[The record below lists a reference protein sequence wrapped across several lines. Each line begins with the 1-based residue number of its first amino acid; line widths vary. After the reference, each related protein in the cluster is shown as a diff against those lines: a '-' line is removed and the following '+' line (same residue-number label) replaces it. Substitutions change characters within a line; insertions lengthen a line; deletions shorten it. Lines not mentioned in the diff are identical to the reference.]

1 VGRQAD
7 APKTFAFRVGRDSE
21 SGIGFGGPSGLL
33 SEHLLEGST
42 VTKPTP
48 DAGRPATGSAAADS
62 RDLATFG
69 YRQELARTLGSFSAF
84 AAGFA
89 YLSLLTGIFQLFW
102 LGYDAGGPAFFWT
115 WPVVFLGQFLVALC
129 FAELAA
135 HYPLAGGVY
144 QWSRH
149 VGSRA
154 TGFLTGWTYL
164 ASLVITVAAVALAL
178 QETLPAIHPW
188 FHLVHNPA
196 RNAVLLGCVLIVVT
210 TLINIAG
217 VRLVAAVNN
226 LGVFAELVGASLLI
240 VLLLARAMRGPAVV
254 FDTAAKGTPPFGY
267 LGPALAAALMA
278 SYVMYGFDTAGTLAE
293 ETTEPRKKAPRAI
306 LQALAAA
313 GVGGAL
319 LILGALM
326 AAPTMPAP
334 ELADEGGGMPWL
346 VGVVLG
352 GLTGKVFLC
361 IVTVAI
367 TSCAL
372 AAHTGVVRL
381 MFAMARDNDLPF
393 GHALARVS
401 GTTQTPVVPSL
412 VVGGGAA
419 GILLVNAVLPA
430 LIDQVVPVA
439 ILWANLAYLI
449 VTVPLLVLRLRGW
462 PARGGSGVKGLFSLG
477 RWGLAVNALA
487 VAWGIFMV
495 VNLGWPRPGPACYA
509 PILFTLG
516 LLAVGGLYY
525 GLVQRHKTGVLPEH
539 RASSHKGGCA
549 GE

>member
-1 VGRQAD
+1 
-7 APKTFAFRVGRDSE
+7 
-21 SGIGFGGPSGLL
+21 
-33 SEHLLEGST
+33 
-42 VTKPTP
+42 VTTPTP
-48 DAGRPATGSAAADS
+48 SADRPPAGSAAADS

-89 YLSLLTGIFQLFW
+89 YLSLLTGIFQLFY

-115 WPVVFLGQFLVALC
+115 WPLVFLGQFLVALC

-149 VGSRA
+149 VGCRA
-154 TGFLTGWTYL
+154 TGWLTGWIYL

-178 QETLPAIHPW
+178 QVTLPQIHPG
-188 FHLVHNPA
+188 FQLVGDPASPTNRA
-196 RNAVLLGCVLIVVT
+196 RNAVLFGCGLIVVT
-210 TLINIAG
+210 TLINVAG
-217 VRLVAAVNN
+217 VRVVAVVNN
-226 LGVFAELVGASLLI
+226 LGVFTELVGAALLI
-240 VLLLARAMRGPAVV
+240 VLLLSRAVRGRGPEVV
-254 FDTAAKGTPPFGY
+254 LETQGKGLDLPFGY

-278 SYVMYGFDTAGTLAE
+278 SYVMYGFDTAGSLAE

-326 AAPTMPAP
+326 AAPNLAAE
-334 ELADEGGGMPWL
+334 ELAKDSGGMPYI
-346 VGVVLG
+346 VKAVLG
-352 GLTGKVFLC
+352 GPLGTLFLGA
-361 IVTVAI
+361 VVVAI

-372 AAHTGVVRL
+372 AAQAGTIRL

-393 GHALARVS
+393 GAALARVS
-401 GTTQTPVVPSL
+401 GATQTPVIPSL
-412 VVGGGAA
+412 VVGGAAA
-419 GILLVNAVLPA
+419 GILLVNAVLPE
-430 LIDQVVPVA
+430 LINLVVPTA
-439 ILWANLAYLI
+439 ILWANLAYLL
-449 VTVPLLVLRLRGW
+449 VTVPLLLLRLRGW
-462 PARGGSGVKGLFSLG
+462 PARGGSGGKDLFALG
-477 RWGLAVNALA
+477 KWGLPVNALA

-495 VNLGWPRPGPACYA
+495 LNLGWPRPGVPWYEQYGA
-509 PILFTLG
+509 ILFTGG

-525 GLVQRHKTGVLPEH
+525 WFVQRHKTGVLPEH
-539 RASSHKGGCA
+539 RV
-549 GE
+549 